1 MGNDNE
7 EQKNKGSEN
16 TGKTSYDS
24 KKDKESGKSTEKIA
38 FCALPGII
46 LLALVS
52 AGFVWADDILF
63 VWTRNL
69 AEYDTEYICTIISF
83 AVILLTVIIC
93 FTVFSVKLNRHI
105 LRSNK
110 LDSLRE
116 TYDKLS
122 ENLHSVNF
130 TDKTLKE
137 TTTDVSGNTK
147 TTEEYYPSG
156 KAAVDL
162 YKAYSSAVV
171 DV

>member
-1 MGNDNE
+1 M
-7 EQKNKGSEN
+7 SEN
-16 TGKTSYDS
+16 NTSVLD
-24 KKDKESGKSTEKIA
+24 GIA
-38 FCALPGII
+38 L
-46 LLALVS
+46 
-52 AGFVWADDILF
+52 FVWAILF
-63 VWTRNL
+63 FLVFVL
-69 AEYDTEYICTIISF
+69 VSFILIKDVFLSLSKDKTECICAIIFFFFIFLTII
-83 AVILLTVIIC
+83 IYCTV
-93 FTVFSVKLNRHI
+93 VAVKLNRHI

-110 LDSLRE
+110 LASLKE
-116 TYDKLS
+116 NYKEMS